1 MPYFLKIKSRQT
13 ILENRFFS
21 RVIFISLLAPIS
33 QLYPLS
39 IMPENAK
46 NKKST
51 TMRVIHSPNFEE
63 KREKKREDFDSK
75 ILKISS

>member
-1 MPYFLKIKSRQT
+1 MPYFLKIKSRQNT
-13 ILENRFFS
+13 FKKIDFS
-21 RVIFISLLAPIS
+21 RVIFILWLAPIS

-51 TMRVIHSPNFEE
+51 TT
-63 KREKKREDFDSK
+63 
-75 ILKISS
+75 